1 MSVAIITGASVGLGT
16 EFIKYIPT
24 VYPEIDE
31 YWVIAR
37 RTEKLEAIKEQYPDK
52 KVVSLSYDLSK
63 EETYPEF
70 QKFLLENKPD
80 VKLLI
85 NNAGV
90 GELGDFATA
99 DYPKQMLQCNL
110 NVRGLTVVTN
120 LVLKYMKAGA
130 SVINVASIASF
141 VPNANMAVYSSTKA
155 YVLSFS
161 RAVRFELK
169 NRKINVLAVC
179 PGPMSTEFLD
189 TANITGKSKTF
200 ETLPYCKPDKV
211 ALNSLK
217 AAKKGKGIYTNRG
230 FYKFYRILAR
240 VVPHRWLMYLAKT

>member
-31 YWVIAR
+31 YWIIAR

-52 KVVSLSYDLSK
+52 KVVPLSYDLSK
-63 EETYPEF
+63 EETYIDF
-70 QKFLLENKPD
+70 KKFLQENQPD

-99 DYPKQMLQCNL
+99 DYQKQMLQCNL

-169 NRKINVLAVC
+169 DRKINVLAVC

-189 TANITGKSKTF
+189 TANITGRSKAF
-200 ETLPYCKPDKV
+200 ETLPYCKPDQV
-211 ALNSLK
+211 AFKSLK

>member
-1 MSVAIITGASVGLGT
+1 MSVAIITGASVGLGS
-16 EFIKYIPT
+16 EFIKFIPE

-37 RTEKLEAIKEQYPDK
+37 RKEKLEALKKQYPDK
-52 KVVSLSYDLSK
+52 RIVPLPYDLSR
-63 EETYPEF
+63 EETYTEL
-70 QKFLLENKPD
+70 QDYLKENNPD
-80 VKLLI
+80 VRLLI
-85 NNAGV
+85 NNAGL
-90 GELGDFATA
+90 GDLGDFASS

-120 LVLKYMKAGA
+120 LVLKYMKEGA
-130 SVINVASIASF
+130 SVINISSIAAF

-169 NRKINVLAVC
+169 HRKINVLAVC

-189 TANITGKSKTF
+189 VANIKGRSNTF
-200 ETLPYCKPDKV
+200 ETLPYCRPDDV
-211 ALNSLK
+211 AYKSLK
-217 AAKKGKGIYTNRG
+217 AAKKGKGLYTNKL

-240 VVPHRWLMYLAKT
+240 VIPHRWLMYLAKT